1 MPLNNRL
8 RIVNH
13 FSGDINCNISELQ
26 QQIAVFEDVSAYRKL
41 FHCLFP
47 SIQNFAFSIVKSRQ
61 LAEEIASD
69 VLMEVWMRR
78 LKLMEVENLRLYLFT
93 SAKNASLKK
102 LRQETRFSLS
112 TLDEL
117 QVEFISDYGNPEEL
131 MNRSELEKKVH
142 EAINE
147 LPPRCKVIY
156 KLAKEDKLK
165 YAEIA
170 ELLDVSIKTID
181 SQLVIANKKIISTV
195 KSFVG
200 KKS

>member
-1 MPLNNRL
+1 MGNRFFG
-8 RIVNH
+8 H
-13 FSGDINCNISELQ
+13 TNCNVSELQ
-26 QQIAVFEDVSAYRKL
+26 QQIAVFEDVLAYKKL

-69 VLMEVWMRR
+69 VLMEVWVRR
-78 LKLMEVENLRLYLFT
+78 LKLMEIENLRLYLFT
-93 SAKNASLKK
+93 SAKHASLKK
-102 LRQETRFSLS
+102 LKQENRFSLS
-112 TLDEL
+112 ALDEL

-131 MNRSELEKKVH
+131 MNGSELEKKVQQ
-142 EAINE
+142 AINE
-147 LPPRCKVIY
+147 LPPRCKIIY

-165 YAEIA
+165 YSEIA

-181 SQLVIANKKIISTV
+181 SQLVIASKKIITAINY
-195 KSFVG
+195 FVR

>member
-1 MPLNNRL
+1 LPLNNRL

-102 LRQETRFSLS
+102 LRQETHFSLS

>member
-26 QQIAVFEDVSAYRKL
+26 QQIAVFEDISAYKKL

-47 SIQNFAFSIVKSRQ
+47 SIQNFAFSVVKSRQ

-69 VLMEVWMRR
+69 VLMEVWVRR
-78 LKLMEVENLRLYLFT
+78 LKLMEIENLRLYLFA

-102 LRQETRFSLS
+102 LKQENRFSPS
-112 TLDEL
+112 GLDEL
-117 QVEFISDYGNPEEL
+117 NVEFISDYGNPEEL
-131 MNRSELEKKVH
+131 MNGSELEKKVQQ
-142 EAINE
+142 AINE
-147 LPPRCKVIY
+147 LPPRCKIIY

-165 YAEIA
+165 YSEIA
-170 ELLDVSIKTID
+170 ELLEVSIKTID
-181 SQLVIANKKIISTV
+181 NQLVIANKRIIDAV
-195 KSFVG
+195 KYFVR

>member
-1 MPLNNRL
+1 
-8 RIVNH
+8 
-13 FSGDINCNISELQ
+13 
-26 QQIAVFEDVSAYRKL
+26 
-41 FHCLFP
+41 
-47 SIQNFAFSIVKSRQ
+47 
-61 LAEEIASD
+61 
-69 VLMEVWMRR
+69 
-78 LKLMEVENLRLYLFT
+78 MEVENLRLYLFT

>member
-1 MPLNNRL
+1 MR
-8 RIVNH
+8 NH
-13 FSGDINCNISELQ
+13 FPGDINCNIAELQ

-47 SIQNFAFSIVKSRQ
+47 SIQNFSFSIVKSRQ
-61 LAEEIASD
+61 FAEEIASD
-69 VLMEVWMRR
+69 VLMEVWVRR
-78 LKLMEVENLRLYLFT
+78 QKLMEVENLRLYLFA

-102 LRQETRFSLS
+102 LKQENRFSS
-112 TLDEL
+112 FSLDDL
-117 QVEFISDYGNPEEL
+117 HVEFISDYGNPEEM
-131 MNRSELEKKVH
+131 MNRSEIEKKVQK
-142 EAINE
+142 AINE

-170 ELLDVSIKTID
+170 ELLEVSVKTID
-181 SQLVIANKKIISTV
+181 SQLVIANKKIISAIQ
-195 KSFVG
+195 SFVG